1 MPKIYMILLLLVFTS
16 CNLKLGRNDR
26 VRRNV
31 PAITIQDFL
40 YAFTETAGYREW
52 ELKASQAKIY
62 EGSDD
67 IELHNFTM
75 TFFSASNS
83 IRSVLIA
90 NKGFVNQT
98 TRNLEAL
105 GEVHILS
112 SNQSELITE
121 KVFWNQETKL
131 FYSETNKV
139 VTFIRPAQKILGY
152 NMVADSQLN
161 EVTLENSL
169 GQVELKE
176 SDNPDRANVPDDNT
190 EFDIKPALV
199 VPDQPP
205 RPAGGLA
212 SEP

>member
-1 MPKIYMILLLLVFTS
+1 MSKVYIILFLLVCTS
-16 CNLKLGRNDR
+16 CTLRLGRNDR
-26 VRRNV
+26 ARRNV

-52 ELKASQAKIY
+52 ELKATQAKIY

-121 KVFWNQETKL
+121 KVYWDQATKL

-161 EVTLENSL
+161 DVTLENTL

-176 SDNPDRANVPDDNT
+176 ASNPNRVSAPDADA
-190 EFDIKPALV
+190 EFDISPALV
-199 VPDQPP
+199 AP
-205 RPAGGLA
+205 
-212 SEP
+212 